1 MYWLPSNDSL
11 PSLAYNNSELALIVY
26 QYEKNFEQNGLWD
39 GVHDFC
45 NKSADCIDR
54 GNHCPSICIC
64 DIDGNCYKSYR
75 YNTEVLFVPYC
86 DGKNF
91 EGDYQIT

>member
-11 PSLAYNNSELALIVY
+11 PSLAYKNSELALIVY
-26 QYEKNFEQNGLWD
+26 QYEKNFEENGLWD

-45 NKSADCIDR
+45 DNSTDCIER

-64 DIDGNCYKSYR
+64 DIDGNCYKAYR
-75 YNTEVLFVPYC
+75 YNTEVLFVPHC
-86 DGKNF
+86 DGRNF
-91 EGDYQIT
+91 EGD